1 MSKKNN
7 NVEIHLESLNGMAPF
22 ILAADDDLVIT
33 WASPAVLQRFGGA
46 VGLEAA
52 ELLEFDDPKEKI
64 TADSVQAN
72 CGMYR
77 RFALLDGFPST
88 PLAGRWIETTKSE
101 TPREQPGKKG
111 RKKRGAASK
120 AEQAKGGYVF
130 LATPHVS
137 GKRDLELRLFTF
149 KDFPQDGSLVDYLI
163 MKDKFTNTLSAMNRA
178 LRTLKNRSHRVEI
191 SGMRSD
197 RNVVRLQRE
206 MGAPRHSDRSDQSGE
221 NVDASQTRPTGVG
234 QGFPIQGTAVYT
246 VDVEG
251 RITGINEAFHK
262 MTGYSEVEVLG
273 RNSTLLHEE
282 PFEFFVPENGD
293 TLDGDQCRLRTK
305 NGRRLLVLKGSSKVR
320 DHLGHVTGSV
330 ESFVDVTAL
339 GAAINTAREEGVS
352 ASAFVINRNLEAEGA
367 MRGIVEMLGLVL
379 HSDLRP
385 EQCEQIGLIRSYS
398 DVLLDRLS
406 DVADSIR
413 LRSDSIELDVQDF
426 SLRSLVG
433 QAAEIPSQQA
443 REKGVSLE
451 CNVETSVPDA
461 LKGDRGRLR
470 RVMGNI
476 MGNAVRFTERGRI
489 VVTVEVESRT
499 EEKVLLRF
507 IVSDTGQGMS
517 EERKRSIMDSLE
529 SENPFCDAGE
539 KGIGLG
545 LLISSQLVRLMGG
558 GLWFES
564 EAGRGSSFH
573 FNAYFAPGRLDI
585 VDHRRSPGVDE
596 RRTPGEANAQ
606 ALREAPVVPA
616 PQPVFTEPGTTRR
629 DPLAP
634 TSKPVRAEDH
644 TTPGAPGPQRTVEQ
658 IPPQPR
664 AEDALQSATGV
675 QVLTRPAEEQ
685 ASVQTVVEPEQ
696 PQVAVEPQTAPE
708 PQTTTEPQVTV
719 EPQRATE
726 SQTTVEP
733 QTSTEAKVTVEPQT
747 VPEPRVTAE
756 PQTAA
761 EPKVTTEPQTTA
773 EPKVTVEPQT
783 ATEPQTTVEPQ
794 TSTEAQVTVEPQT
807 APEPQHTAEPQATVE
822 PRAAAEPEEAVARQS
837 KLEGEEP
844 KTARVQAEQAAVTQE
859 LAQKVGVDKV
869 QPQPDVELV
878 EEKAES
884 KPAEQKT
891 THAAQPK
898 LETVEEIKD
907 EEPAQKENDDE
918 LESFVARFDP
928 LSPSSKTGRI
938 KQRLAN
944 AAAAEEA
951 AKRAEEERA
960 RIKAAEEEASRAI
973 GAELARRQAAER
985 AEIEA
990 SEKAA
995 AEEAAAKAAEEA
1007 QKRAAEEA
1015 EKKAAEAA
1023 VAKAT
1028 EDAKRKAAEEAQKR
1042 AAEEAEKKAVEEAA
1056 AKAAEEAKLKAA
1068 QEAKR
1073 KAAEEAA
1080 AKAAEDAKLKA
1091 AEEAKRK
1098 AAEDAK
1104 RKAAEE
1110 AAAKAAENEKR
1121 KAAEQAAVE
1130 AAKKRGAEE
1139 RAAKEAAAKAAKTA
1153 KKKAEEQKAEKSS
1166 ETQKTKKTAG
1176 GGEIEE
1182 VVSQAAEDA
1191 LKKAMTDDSAKES
1204 GRGAES
1210 SAKKEKMTTK
1220 TITVPVSAS
1229 DDPPSADGSS
1239 PADGSQ
1245 QKAAEKKDRTPEKP
1259 EQERKETRSG
1269 QKAESEMEAPEEA
1282 PRGETATEGEE
1293 IDPDD
1298 PLLNLPVLVV
1308 DDNRKN
1314 RRELKAMLR
1323 GWNMKPT
1330 VVNGGRAAL
1339 AALRQSMQAGKPY
1352 GLMLLDAE
1360 MPEMDGFQIAEK
1372 IKESDL
1378 DVGEIIM
1385 LTSDD
1390 QLIDSARL
1398 KELGIAACLWMPVK
1412 PKVLLT
1418 KITQVIEAEFD
1429 KTDSPPDGE
1438 K

>member
-733 QTSTEAKVTVEPQT
+733 QTSTEA
-747 VPEPRVTAE
+747 
-756 PQTAA
+756 
-761 EPKVTTEPQTTA
+761 
-773 EPKVTVEPQT
+773 
-783 ATEPQTTVEPQ
+783 
-794 TSTEAQVTVEPQT
+794 QVTVEPQT

>member
-733 QTSTEAKVTVEPQT
+733 QTSTEA
-747 VPEPRVTAE
+747 
-756 PQTAA
+756 
-761 EPKVTTEPQTTA
+761 
-773 EPKVTVEPQT
+773 
-783 ATEPQTTVEPQ
+783 
-794 TSTEAQVTVEPQT
+794 QVTVEPQT

-1068 QEAKR
+1068 Q
-1073 KAAEEAA
+1073 
-1080 AKAAEDAKLKA
+1080 
-1091 AEEAKRK
+1091 EAKRK